1 MSQTIRCKERSNSK
15 RSQAVRKSARMADV
29 FMRAV
34 LRDDR
39 KREAR
44 AEMRAY
50 DREVNKV
57 RTHHTNDR
65 TITVFRRG

>member
-1 MSQTIRCKERSNSK
+1 MAVIRTRLRSNVK
-15 RSQAVRKSARMADV
+15 RSNNVRKSRRMAEV

-44 AEMRAY
+44 AEARAY
-50 DREVNKV
+50 DREVNCD
-57 RTHHTNDR
+57 RPHHSGDGR
-65 TITVFRRG
+65 ITVWRRE

>member
-1 MSQTIRCKERSNSK
+1 MATIRFKERSASKKSNS
-15 RSQAVRKSARMADV
+15 VRKAERMADT

-34 LRDDR
+34 YREDH

-50 DREVNKV
+50 DREVNCD
-57 RTHHTNDR
+57 RPHHSGNGR
-65 TITVFRRG
+65 STVWRRG

>member
-1 MSQTIRCKERSNSK
+1 MATIRFKERSASK
-15 RSQAVRKSARMADV
+15 KSASCRKAERMADT

-34 LRDDR
+34 YREDH

-50 DREVNKV
+50 DREVNKA
-57 RTHHTNDR
+57 REHHTSDR
-65 TITVFRRG
+65 SITVWRRG

>member
-1 MSQTIRCKERSNSK
+1 MIRTRLRSNVK
-15 RSQAVRKSARMADV
+15 RSTAARKSERMAEV

-44 AEMRAY
+44 AERDAY
-50 DREVNKV
+50 DREVNK
-57 RTHHTNDR
+57 RRPHHSGDGR
-65 TITVFRRG
+65 ITVIRRG

>member
-1 MSQTIRCKERSNSK
+1 MAVIRTRIRSNVK
-15 RSQAVRKSARMADV
+15 RSASVRKSERMADV

-44 AEMRAY
+44 AERDAY
-50 DREVNKV
+50 DREVN
-57 RTHHTNDR
+57 RTRDHHSGDGR
-65 TITVFRRG
+65 ITVIRRG